1 MQSFQDIEHFVK
13 TLSAAIKKKIPTK
26 VSQLTNDVGYKTTDT
41 TYKLS
46 KTGSTVT
53 LTGSD
58 GSTTSVTDDNATYS
72 SLKNPYSLTIQN
84 NGTTVASYDGSTA
97 KTANFTNATASADG
111 LMSKAD
117 KAKLDGINSSYATKS
132 ELSSHSQ
139 NTSNP
144 HKVTASQ
151 VGALPLSGG
160 SLTGNLTA
168 PSFQTGT
175 GGANYF
181 QCRKF
186 RGEGDAN
193 TYYHAVDFGCAGHNQ
208 VDFYEYGG
216 KYVFHRHQQ
225 AAQSSGD
232 MVIGEI
238 NDNGFVGKVNG
249 HTINADVPAG
259 AKFTDTTYSNA
270 TTSVAGL
277 MSPTDKAKLDGISS
291 GADAV
296 TIKTVKVNGT
306 ALTPDSNKAVNVTV
320 PTLANNAT
328 TTTGGMAL
336 DARMGKTLSDQ
347 ILSVKAGAIDQIVNL
362 TAKGWTGDAAP
373 YSQVVNVTGMTSELL
388 CELFSSCPKSAT
400 VAERKAYNKAY
411 AIVASGYA
419 ETADGKVTFSVD
431 EKPVIDIG
439 VRIKSISKANAVSD
453 QTSSDIS
460 NAVDA
465 MSNTLW
471 GKIYPVGSI
480 YISANSTS
488 PAELFGGTWE
498 QIKDRFLLAAGDTY
512 AAGSTGGEATHTL
525 TVDEMPSHAHNFDN
539 YISGYPDTSN
549 RIGQDNFTMPLIN
562 ILNPSDTVGAGQY
575 TNAAGNSKPHNN
587 MPPYLA
593 VYMWQR
599 VS

>member
-26 VSQLTNDVGYKTTDT
+26 VSQLTNDAGYKTTDT

-72 SLKNPYSLTIQN
+72 SLKNPYSLDIQN

-117 KAKLDGINSSYATKS
+117 KAKLDGINSTYATKS

-193 TYYHAVDFGCAGHNQ
+193 TYCHAVDFGYAGHNQ

-238 NDNGFVGKVNG
+238 NGNGFVGKVNG

-320 PTLANNAT
+320 PKLANNAT
-328 TTTGGMAL
+328 TTTSGMAL
-336 DARMGKTLSDQ
+336 DARMGKALSDQ
-347 ILSVKAGAIDQIVNL
+347 IASVKTGAIDQIVNL

-373 YSQVVNVTGMTSELL
+373 YSQTVNVTGMTDELL
-388 CELFSSCPKSAT
+388 CELFSACPKSAT
-400 VAERKAYNKAY
+400 VAERKAYNEAF
-411 AIVASGYA
+411 ALVASGYA
-419 ETADGKVTFSVD
+419 ETADGSATFLVD
-431 EKPVIDIG
+431 EKPAIDIG
-439 VRIKSISKANAVSD
+439 VRIYSLNR
-453 QTSSDIS
+453 QTTKQ
-460 NAVDA
+460 V
-465 MSNTLW
+465 
-471 GKIYPVGSI
+471 K
-480 YISANSTS
+480 
-488 PAELFGGTWE
+488 
-498 QIKDRFLLAAGDTY
+498 
-512 AAGSTGGEATHTL
+512 
-525 TVDEMPSHAHNFDN
+525 
-539 YISGYPDTSN
+539 
-549 RIGQDNFTMPLIN
+549 
-562 ILNPSDTVGAGQY
+562 
-575 TNAAGNSKPHNN
+575 
-587 MPPYLA
+587 
-593 VYMWQR
+593 
-599 VS
+599 

>member
-1 MQSFQDIEHFVK
+1 MQNFQDIEHFIK

-26 VSQLTNDVGYKTTDT
+26 VSQLTNDAGYKTTDT

-72 SLKNPYSLTIQN
+72 SLKNPYSLDIQN

-117 KAKLDGINSSYATKS
+117 KAKLDGINSTYATKS

-193 TYYHAVDFGCAGHNQ
+193 TYCHAVDFGYAGHNQ

-238 NDNGFVGKVNG
+238 NGNGFVGKVNG

-277 MSPTDKAKLDGISS
+277 MSPTDKAKLD
-291 GADAV
+291 AV
-296 TIKTVKVNGT
+296 TIIEEI
-306 ALTPDSNKAVNVTV
+306 
-320 PTLANNAT
+320 
-328 TTTGGMAL
+328 
-336 DARMGKTLSDQ
+336 Q
-347 ILSVKAGAIDQIVNL
+347 
-362 TAKGWTGDAAP
+362 W
-373 YSQVVNVTGMTSELL
+373 E
-388 CELFSSCPKSAT
+388 
-400 VAERKAYNKAY
+400 
-411 AIVASGYA
+411 
-419 ETADGKVTFSVD
+419 
-431 EKPVIDIG
+431 
-439 VRIKSISKANAVSD
+439 
-453 QTSSDIS
+453 
-460 NAVDA
+460 
-465 MSNTLW
+465 
-471 GKIYPVGSI
+471 KIYPVGSI

-525 TVDEMPSHAHNFDN
+525 TVNEMPSHAHNFDD

-599 VS
+599 TA

>member
-1 MQSFQDIEHFVK
+1 MQNFQDIEHFIK

-26 VSQLTNDVGYKTTDT
+26 VSQLTNDAGYKTTDT

-58 GSTTSVTDDNATYS
+58 GSTTSVADSNTTYS

-238 NDNGFVGKVNG
+238 NGNGFVGKVNG

-347 ILSVKAGAIDQIVNL
+347 ILSVKAGDKPVEIPITKTTNVINGTIVVYRIGHLLQIY
-362 TAKGWTGDAAP
+362 AKGLLIKRRTTIVCSISNVDVDADADGFTLGSNVAIWMAFDLAENP
-373 YSQVVNVTGMTSELL
+373 PIVSGSGPVLAQPSPIDPNSFDVILFGVSDSSQVY
-388 CELFSSCPKSAT
+388 FS
-400 VAERKAYNKAY
+400 
-411 AIVASGYA
+411 
-419 ETADGKVTFSVD
+419 
-431 EKPVIDIG
+431 
-439 VRIKSISKANAVSD
+439 
-453 QTSSDIS
+453 
-460 NAVDA
+460 
-465 MSNTLW
+465 
-471 GKIYPVGSI
+471 
-480 YISANSTS
+480 
-488 PAELFGGTWE
+488 
-498 QIKDRFLLAAGDTY
+498 
-512 AAGSTGGEATHTL
+512 L
-525 TVDEMPSHAHNFDN
+525 TV
-539 YISGYPDTSN
+539 
-549 RIGQDNFTMPLIN
+549 PL
-562 ILNPSDTVGAGQY
+562 LD
-575 TNAAGNSKPHNN
+575 KKEE
-587 MPPYLA
+587 
-593 VYMWQR
+593 
-599 VS
+599 

>member
-1 MQSFQDIEHFVK
+1 MQNFQDIEHFIK

-26 VSQLTNDVGYKTTDT
+26 VSQLTNDAGYKTTDT

-72 SLKNPYSLTIQN
+72 SLKNPYSLDIQN

-117 KAKLDGINSSYATKS
+117 KAKLDGINSTYATKS

-193 TYYHAVDFGCAGHNQ
+193 TYCHAVDFGYAGHNQ

-238 NDNGFVGKVNG
+238 NGNGFVGKVNG

-373 YSQVVNVTGMTSELL
+373 YSQTVNVTGMKEDLL
-388 CELFSSCPKSAT
+388 CELFSACPKTAT
-400 VAERKAYNKAY
+400 VAEREAYNEAF
-411 AIVASGYA
+411 ALVASGYA
-419 ETADGKVTFSVD
+419 ETANGSATFLVD
-431 EKPVIDIG
+431 EKPAIDIG

-525 TVDEMPSHAHNFDN
+525 TVNEMPSHAHNFDD

-599 VS
+599 TA